1 MKINFKKISAI
12 AASALMTGMT
22 MGVAAAANYPAPFV
36 SGGTANVAIVY
47 GTGAGVSSLDLVQA
61 GNIQESLGEFVTGGS
76 VVVEGGES
84 FALEKTS
91 NQFNLGDA
99 LNGSYSSLDDGEM
112 DFLADGTYDDG
123 DVDEDYTQTITPSSK
138 TLVLFADNDYND
150 EEPTL
155 GFHWTNG
162 ENILDYDIEF
172 DDAIPFTD
180 LEDTEM
186 PLMGNEY
193 YVLDVD
199 FSTNNTITLL
209 DSAEKVILSE
219 GETVTVGDKT
229 VSVEYIESGEVKFNV
244 DGEVTDKLADHE
256 FEELSDGSYIVA
268 NEIMYASKE
277 AGISKVEFS
286 IGAGKIELLN
296 GDEIEVND
304 EDVDG
309 MVVTFTKD
317 GATGLTNLNFA
328 WASDDDSF
336 LTEENALVMPV
347 FETISL
353 VFGGMDFPDDPEA
366 ISLESGETMTLSMG
380 NYDLPV
386 FWFDT
391 DDVTG
396 AGYLGEEDNPIITN
410 TQNLGATLTNASGNL
425 YNATTLAH
433 GGLYLTEEQRFLV
446 TSLDTDLSDI
456 DTLYYEV
463 NTIDYEDDE
472 LLVELNDLLGT
483 RDITFDDTDD
493 TPTEGDVTLAIQQ
506 VNDTHVYLN
515 FSASSGTISYN
526 TVVSDKGLEVTL
538 PAKYYGQSNN
548 FATGVTLT
556 FSEADH
562 DDDIGEGMQFTATVK
577 NTTNEKLHVSADNVT
592 LEEYADDKYFG
603 YVVSDLATKVTSD
616 ETGDEYDWDL
626 EYYGAEV
633 AADVMVVAGASEISG
648 GENTLGNV
656 LVKDTEV
663 SSVATKNLIV
673 VGGSCI
679 NSAAAALVGGTKCG
693 AAWTEATG
701 IGSGQFLIKGYADS
715 TITTELALLVAGY
728 DAEDTVKA
736 TTYLLNKDVD
746 TSKAYK
752 GTTTTETAV
761 VID

>member
-1 MKINFKKISAI
+1 
-12 AASALMTGMT
+12 
-22 MGVAAAANYPAPFV
+22 
-36 SGGTANVAIVY
+36 
-47 GTGAGVSSLDLVQA
+47 
-61 GNIQESLGEFVTGGS
+61 
-76 VVVEGGES
+76 
-84 FALEKTS
+84 
-91 NQFNLGDA
+91 
-99 LNGSYSSLDDGEM
+99 
-112 DFLADGTYDDG
+112 
-123 DVDEDYTQTITPSSK
+123 
-138 TLVLFADNDYND
+138 
-150 EEPTL
+150 
-155 GFHWTNG
+155 
-162 ENILDYDIEF
+162 
-172 DDAIPFTD
+172 
-180 LEDTEM
+180 
-186 PLMGNEY
+186 
-193 YVLDVD
+193 
-199 FSTNNTITLL
+199 
-209 DSAEKVILSE
+209 
-219 GETVTVGDKT
+219 
-229 VSVEYIESGEVKFNV
+229 
-244 DGEVTDKLADHE
+244 
-256 FEELSDGSYIVA
+256 
-268 NEIMYASKE
+268 
-277 AGISKVEFS
+277 
-286 IGAGKIELLN
+286 
-296 GDEIEVND
+296 
-304 EDVDG
+304 
-309 MVVTFTKD
+309 
-317 GATGLTNLNFA
+317 
-328 WASDDDSF
+328 
-336 LTEENALVMPV
+336 
-347 FETISL
+347 
-353 VFGGMDFPDDPEA
+353 
-366 ISLESGETMTLSMG
+366 MG